1 MTTYPHNELPHNTRP
16 KERTVD
22 PGDMNKETLIR
33 TKRFSGASRGF
44 SLIELL
50 VVMVILGMLG
60 GLVGPRLFDRVDASK
75 VDTALSQVR
84 MLKSAMGTFRLD
96 VGRYPTTE
104 EGLAA
109 LAYKPQSAQ
118 RWNGPYVEDEIP
130 ADPWGNPY
138 MYIDTAE
145 NFQGFALYSRGADG
159 VEGGEEL
166 NTDVGFTP

>member
-1 MTTYPHNELPHNTRP
+1 MDKNTQ
-16 KERTVD
+16 KQ
-22 PGDMNKETLIR
+22 
-33 TKRFSGASRGF
+33 SGF

-50 VVMVILGMLG
+50 VVLVILGMLG
-60 GLVGPRLFDRVDASK
+60 GLVGPRLFERVDSSK

-109 LAYKPQSAQ
+109 LAFKPASLN
-118 RWNGPYVEDEIP
+118 RWRGPYVEDLVP
-130 ADPWGNPY
+130 NDPWGNPY
-138 MYIDTAE
+138 VYVGTAE

-159 VEGGEEL
+159 VDGGEGL
-166 NTDVGFTP
+166 SADVGFTP

>member
-1 MTTYPHNELPHNTRP
+1 M
-16 KERTVD
+16 K
-22 PGDMNKETLIR
+22 
-33 TKRFSGASRGF
+33 KRSIQSGF

-50 VVMVILGMLG
+50 VVLVILGMLG
-60 GLVGPRLFDRVDASK
+60 GLVGPRLFERVDVSK

-109 LAYKPQSAQ
+109 LAYKPGSAT
-118 RWNGPYVEDEIP
+118 RWKGPYVEDVIP
-130 ADPWGNPY
+130 NDPWGNPY
-138 MYIDTAE
+138 VYLDKAD

-159 VEGGEEL
+159 VDGGEGL
-166 NTDVGFTP
+166 NADVGFTP